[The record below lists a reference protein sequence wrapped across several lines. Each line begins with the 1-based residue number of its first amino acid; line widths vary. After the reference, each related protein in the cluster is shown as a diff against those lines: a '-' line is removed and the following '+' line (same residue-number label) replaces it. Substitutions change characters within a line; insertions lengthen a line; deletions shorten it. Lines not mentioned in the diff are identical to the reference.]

1 MTRRAFLKKY
11 FVRFAVSLTLLG
23 LIMYTVYHV
32 FASTSGSLMTTP
44 VQTYDE
50 RRTVSGE
57 AYLFRDEEVLTV
69 SQTGLV
75 NNLAQS
81 GVKVSRGVR
90 LAEVY
95 LGGTAEESLY
105 AMQIELDRL
114 NGLISVLENSAVS
127 ADTTLS
133 KAGVFRAEANADY
146 LEIRRAILTGDW
158 SGISATAD
166 SMLTMLNKYVVLT
179 DPNTGIDETLS
190 TLKAARAA
198 LLTGTPLT
206 VMNDR
211 ASGYFYD
218 RTCVDGKESLFTSAA
233 LKDLTPTRLEELI
246 SEESSAQQNSFA
258 VGKMV
263 YGYEWYLAIPL
274 AAGAEE
280 TLEIGEDYPFVFP
293 ENRDMELKL
302 TCTQVTKG
310 EDGRIVAVFSADEV
324 PSDFTY
330 LRRQRVEITVG
341 TLTGYYIPQTALH
354 TVNGVEGVYV
364 FEESTVYFRRV
375 EILWRGDGYCIASA
389 DGDLG
394 EGYLALHDIL
404 VTSGKDLYEGR
415 VYR

>member
-1 MTRRAFLKKY
+1 MTRKAFLKKY

-23 LIMYTVYHV
+23 LIVYTVYHV

-50 RRTVSGE
+50 LRTVSGE

-69 SQTGLV
+69 SQAGLV

-95 LGGTAEESLY
+95 LGDTAEESLH

-166 SMLTMLNKYVVLT
+166 SMLTMLNKYGVLT

-218 RTCVDGKESLFTSAA
+218 RTCVDGRESLFTSAA

-246 SEESSAQQNSFA
+246 SEERTLPQNSFA

-280 TLEIGEDYPFVFP
+280 LLEIGEEYPFVFP
-293 ENRDMELKL
+293 ENCDMELKL
-302 TCTQVTKG
+302 TCTQVTRG

-404 VTSGKDLYEGR
+404 VTSGKDLYEGGG
-415 VYR
+415 YR